1 MSVVKVGGG
10 RGFIVE
16 DPACVER
23 RLVVTAGHCLPHLP
37 EAHPF
42 EAFDRVY
49 QNLLGALG
57 AEPMVWAECLFVDP
71 IADMAVLRTPD
82 NQTFYEQADAFEAL
96 TENRPGLSMAHVKS
110 GPGWFLSLDGKWTSI
125 RLESRAWT
133 YLEIDPTEFGQSGSP
148 ILNEHGE
155 AVGVV
160 SAGTESNGKNQR
172 CGSQPILSRN
182 LPAWLARAVRSVQ

>member
-1 MSVVKVGGG
+1 MGG
-10 RGFIVE
+10 V
-16 DPACVER
+16 P
-23 RLVVTAGHCLPHLP
+23 
-37 EAHPF
+37 
-42 EAFDRVY
+42 
-49 QNLLGALG
+49 
-57 AEPMVWAECLFVDP
+57 FVDP